1 MSAYTT
7 GMINMSLPDYYKAG
21 LIDSEGVN
29 ELSDEQLLNG
39 YLIVNTYFKFTWH
52 VKYPS
57 IPCYIDKTTTVYPPP
72 LQREAF
78 ITGPEFLLARAQGCK
93 FNIKSTLYIIKTP

>member
-1 MSAYTT
+1 
-7 GMINMSLPDYYKAG
+7 MINMSLPDYYKAG

-39 YLIVNTYFKFTWH
+39 YLIVNTYFNFTWH

-72 LQREAF
+72 PPTKRSFYYRSWILIGES
-78 ITGPEFLLARAQGCK
+78 TGV
-93 FNIKSTLYIIKTP
+93 